1 MQMPAQLASDLLA
14 TALYGGNSLLL
25 VQASGGNNSVKSNS
39 QDQLWIKASGTRL
52 ADVSTRQGMA
62 SLRLST
68 LRELVAR
75 DSAKSQPD
83 NVEARR
89 SRHEDA
95 VQQIQAAMLNPGQG
109 RASLETGFHSLLGD
123 VVLHL
128 HPVYLNAFTCMDGG
142 RELLADIAPQD
153 FAWVSYAAPGQELA
167 IQINHALKG
176 QPTDECACFVLENHG
191 FIASGQNAKQVIA
204 ATEQFL
210 NVAQTFFG
218 DFSPDLLVA
227 LPATKASQQA
237 ADKLRSL
244 YRERWGEQ
252 SVVIRPAR
260 FGVFN
265 QLDNQPQLF
274 DSPGALVPDDVVY
287 GGGEI
292 QRSSLK
298 GLSKWIS
305 NMPDTPPEKL
315 VVAIEG
321 AGTVLLARS
330 EGLAAAM
337 EEMLLAHIL
346 VRMLIA
352 RRGSVRTLPQP
363 EVEYLQSMESEKYR
377 VMVRAKGAS

>member
-1 MQMPAQLASDLLA
+1 MQMPSHLASDLLA

-52 ADVSTRQGMA
+52 ADVSTRQGIA

-75 DSAKSQPD
+75 DSAKSKPNNLD
-83 NVEARR
+83 DRR

-142 RELLADIAPQD
+142 RELLADIAPQE

-167 IQINHALKG
+167 IQINHALKT
-176 QPTDECACFVLENHG
+176 QPTEECTCFVLENHG

-227 LPATKASQQA
+227 LPAKKASQQA

-244 YRERWGEQ
+244 HRERWGEQ

-274 DSPGALVPDDVVY
+274 ESPGALVPDDVVY

-292 QRSSLK
+292 QRCSLK

-305 NMPDTPPEKL
+305 NMPDAPPEKL
-315 VVAIEG
+315 AVAIEG
-321 AGTVLLARS
+321 MGTVLLARS

-352 RRGSVRTLPQP
+352 RRGSVRTLPQH

-377 VMVRAKGAS
+377 VMLRAKGAS